1 MKTRKFPL
9 RFAKLAVALCLVL
22 PFLAFGLWD
31 ALLAATAPFAP
42 PTGEALPAA
51 GRQNATAC
59 LLYGCAHSL
68 NQSLQ
73 GNTDG
78 WTLDTATDP
87 AQQQADFLGRV
98 DALAAGGVLDDFQRA
113 AVRGTVQDTQHFAL
127 TRYKLDA
134 GLEQYILMPREP
146 GNAPTGPVRGYPQF
160 HFQAIF
166 TADGVPVY
174 LDLQNGPETTPPTLD
189 AVLACAGLDTIA
201 DWQPQTLAGYAGAHG
216 EARYSAETQLYARI
230 SYEGHF
236 TYRLVSMTPTEM
248 QAFLQKEADSSAG

>member
-1 MKTRKFPL
+1 MKTRKSSL

-31 ALLAATAPFAP
+31 ALLTVTAPFAP

-73 GNTDG
+73 GSTDG

-98 DALAAGGVLDDFQRA
+98 DTLAMGGVLDDFQRA
-113 AVRGTVQDTQHFAL
+113 AVRGTVQDTQRFAL
-127 TRYKLDA
+127 TRYTLDA

-146 GNAPTGPVRGYPQF
+146 GNAPAGPVRGYPQF

-174 LDLQNGPETTPPTLD
+174 LDLQKKCENAQISSRAMDLRGLLDGVALMEKGLNVQDALDMEITNKTFDPYEQTLIQ
-189 AVLACAGLDTIA
+189 DTIR
-201 DWQPQTLAGYAGAHG
+201 G
-216 EARYSAETQLYARI
+216 RI
-230 SYEGHF
+230 SKKMKPEDLFEEKCGSC
-236 TYRLVSMTPTEM
+236 R
-248 QAFLQKEADSSAG
+248 KEFA

>member
-1 MKTRKFPL
+1 MKTRKSPL
-9 RFAKLAVALCLVL
+9 RFAKMAVALCLVL
-22 PFLAFGLWD
+22 PFLCFGLWD
-31 ALLAATAPFAP
+31 ALLTVTAPFAP
-42 PTGEALPAA
+42 ATGEALPAA

-73 GNTDG
+73 GGTDG
-78 WTLDTATDP
+78 WTPDTATDP

-98 DALAAGGVLDDFQRA
+98 DALAAGGVLDDFQQA
-113 AVRGTVQDTQHFAL
+113 AVRGTLQDTQRFAL
-127 TRYKLDA
+127 TRYTLNA
-134 GLEQYILMPREP
+134 GLEQYILMPRDS
-146 GNAPTGPVRGYPQF
+146 GSAPTGPVRGYPQF
-160 HFQAIF
+160 YFQAIF

-189 AVLACAGLDTIA
+189 TVLACAGLDTIA
-201 DWQPQTLAGYAGAHG
+201 DWQPQTLAGYAGTHG
-216 EARYSAETQLYARI
+216 EARYSAGTQLYARI

-248 QAFLQKEADSSAG
+248 QAFLQTEGDSAAG